1 MILSLRFSQ
10 KEGIFMKRSKII
22 AVFMVCVMVMAGNVQ
37 AVAYTFSQT
46 RRESPQ
52 DFNEFL
58 DDCTLSE
65 RIQIMQALQDLPSD
79 YKNAKPETIIA
90 AINSG
95 RLASSNFS
103 PEAIRKSIVWRAYN
117 KMTYPFRS
125 DKEID
130 YHGILQWAVGKAD
143 ITARRINEY
152 STFRLEKEIAEEYFA
167 KAWDKLTP
175 EERVA
180 VFKMPGAGAMRGA
193 QAFGT
198 MGMSPADAISILFM
212 VKDAWDMVSAESDV
226 VSDFI
231 MLVNIIKTRKYAK

>member
-1 MILSLRFSQ
+1 MKHSRF
-10 KEGIFMKRSKII
+10 I
-22 AVFMVCVMVMAGNVQ
+22 AVIIVIVMMMNIPAE
-37 AVAYTFSQT
+37 ASYTFSQT
-46 RRESPQ
+46 RKESPQ

-58 DDCTLSE
+58 DDCTITE

-79 YKNAKPETIIA
+79 YRVAKPETIIA

-117 KMTYPFRS
+117 KITYIFRS
-125 DKEID
+125 HKEID
-130 YHGILQWAVGKAD
+130 YHGILQWEAGKAD

-167 KAWDKLTP
+167 KAWEKLTP
-175 EERVA
+175 EERTI
-180 VFKMPGAGAMRGA
+180 VFKMLEAGRMKGA
-193 QAFGT
+193 QAFGI
-198 MGMSPADAISILFM
+198 MQLSPADAISILLM
-212 VKDAWDMVSAESDV
+212 VKDAWDLLSAESDI

-231 MLVNIIKTRKYAK
+231 MTVNIIKTRKYAK